1 MGCEIMT
8 ENISAKTG
16 PMALRTTLDRA
27 FMEKVLFVIFCLG
40 LCWLAVILMPLWLLV
55 FGAAL
60 IGQILK
66 VVAEPLTSVLKIP
79 ERFAIMI
86 SLVILL
92 WALGLGIYLF
102 GRDLI
107 LQLLALVQQ
116 IPQAWDALSARLLSQ
131 SWGEEVLGQ
140 IQNWG
145 AEGAKALMVVPRL
158 AGNILSTLTTLLLVT
173 VGGVYMAMNTN
184 SYGKGIVGL
193 FPIDRRE
200 AVSAGIKAASIALR
214 RWLLGQ
220 TISMLFVGVLIAAG
234 LSLLEVKSALALGLI
249 AGLAQFVPVV
259 GPLIAT
265 IPALVMTGAGDYH
278 DVGWVLL
285 LYVTVSQLEANL
297 VTPLVQKEV
306 TEVPVALNLF
316 AVVGFA
322 MLFGPL
328 GVVFASPLTV
338 VCYTLIVKFYAD
350 NGWHDAGTKDQKS
363 DLNFATAEAKIS

>member
-1 MGCEIMT
+1 MT
-8 ENISAKTG
+8 EPKNPKMG
-16 PMALRTTLDRA
+16 PLALRTTLDRS

-66 VVAEPLTSVLKIP
+66 VVAEPLTNVLRIP

-116 IPQAWDALSARLLSQ
+116 IPQAWDAVSLRLLSQ
-131 SWGEEVLGQ
+131 SWGDEVLSQ
-140 IQNWG
+140 IKNWG
-145 AEGAKALMVVPRL
+145 AEGAKALMVVPSL
-158 AGNILSTLTTLLLVT
+158 ASNILSTLTTLLLVT

-184 SYGKGIVGL
+184 SYGKGIASL
-193 FPIDRRE
+193 FPADRRE
-200 AVSAGIKAASIALR
+200 AVSEGIKAASIALR

-234 LSLLEVKSALALGLI
+234 LSLLGVKSALALGLI

-265 IPALVMTGAGDYH
+265 IPALIMAGAGDYN
-278 DVGWVLL
+278 DIGWVLL
-285 LYVTVSQLEANL
+285 LYVIVSQLEANL
-297 VTPLVQKEV
+297 ITPMVQKEV
-306 TEVPVALNLF
+306 TEVPVALTLF

-328 GVVFASPLTV
+328 GVIFASPLTV
-338 VCYTLIVKFYAD
+338 VCFTLIRKLYAD
-350 NGWHDAGTKDQKS
+350 NGWHDESEKGNKADKVIAQS
-363 DLNFATAEAKIS
+363 QA

>member
-1 MGCEIMT
+1 MT
-8 ENISAKTG
+8 NPTSDPKSV
-16 PMALRTTLDRA
+16 PMRPLAIHTTLDRS
-27 FMEKVLFVIFCLG
+27 FMEKVLFVLFCLG

-66 VVAEPLTSVLKIP
+66 VVAEPLTNVLKIP

-86 SLVILL
+86 SLIILL

-107 LQLLALVQQ
+107 LQLSALVQQ
-116 IPQAWDALSARLLSQ
+116 IPQAWEAISSRLLSQ
-131 SWGEEVLGQ
+131 SWGDEVIAQ
-140 IQNWG
+140 IQKWG
-145 AEGAKALMVVPRL
+145 AEGSKALMVVPSL
-158 AGNILSTLTTLLLVT
+158 ASNLLSTLTTLLLVT

-184 SYGKGIVGL
+184 SYGMGIVSL
-193 FPIDRRE
+193 FPADRRE
-200 AVSAGIKAASIALR
+200 AVSEGIRSASIALR
-214 RWLLGQ
+214 RWLLAQ
-220 TISMLFVGVLIAAG
+220 TISMLFVGILVAGG

-265 IPALVMTGAGDYH
+265 IPALVMAGAGDYH

-285 LYVTVSQLEANL
+285 LYVSVSQLEANL
-297 VTPLVQKEV
+297 ITPMVQKEV
-306 TEVPVALNLF
+306 TEVPVALTLF

-338 VCYTLIVKFYAD
+338 VCFTLIRKLYAD
-350 NGWHDAGTKDQKS
+350 NGWDDHLSVADKGDNGPVKT
-363 DLNFATAEAKIS
+363 